1 MKKHQILSKLMNEKL
16 VAVVRGKDEEE
27 VVKMV
32 EAIVS
37 GGINLIEITFTIPNA
52 AEIIRSLSI
61 KYKDND
67 NVVIGAGTCL
77 DPSTARIAILN
88 GAQFVVSPHFDKDI
102 SKLCNT
108 YAVPILP
115 GATTVKDIVE
125 CMKYGAEIIKLFPGD
140 SFGPS
145 SVKSFKGPLPHAEFM
160 PTGGVSTANLREWL
174 DNGAIAVG
182 TGGSLTKGAANN
194 DFAAITQEAEKLVA
208 IVRKFNDEKN

>member
-1 MKKHQILSKLMNEKL
+1 MKKSMIMNKLMDEKL

-52 AEIIRSLSI
+52 ADIIKSLSL
-61 KYKDND
+61 KYKGDE

-77 DPSTARIAILN
+77 DTSTARLAILN
-88 GAQFVVSPHFDKDI
+88 GAQFVVSPHFDKEI
-102 SKLCNT
+102 IKLCNT
-108 YAVPILP
+108 YGVPILP
-115 GATTVKDIVE
+115 GATTVRDIVE
-125 CMKYGAEIIKLFPGD
+125 CMKYGAEVIKLFPGD
-140 SFGPS
+140 LFGPS

-160 PTGGVSTANLREWL
+160 PTGGVSAANLREWL

-182 TGGSLTKGAANN
+182 TGGSLTKGAATN
-194 DFAAITQEAEKLVA
+194 DFDAITQEAKKLVS
-208 IVRKFNDEKN
+208 IVRKFYDDKN